1 MATGT
6 LPLSYQWRLEGTEIP
21 GATASDYTRTNVQT
35 NDLGHYSVL
44 VTNVAGT
51 MVSSNALLT
60 LLSGQSPHFDL
71 ISILPDQRV
80 QLTLSGEP
88 GNNYVLEISSNL
100 LDWTNLV
107 TLSNAAGT
115 VEFID
120 DPATNA
126 QRNYRARLAP

>member
-6 LPLSYQWRLEGTEIP
+6 LPLSYQWRLEGTDIP
-21 GATASDYTRTNVQT
+21 GATTSDYTRMNVQT

-51 MVSSNALLT
+51 LVSSNALLT
-60 LLSGQSPHFDL
+60 LLAGQSPHFDL